1 MHMKGN
7 RMLVTCMGHSWQ
19 LMSAVQQTTQST
31 VNQLNF
37 SFYHFLKCFD
47 IAFSAF
53 TLLVG

>member
-1 MHMKGN
+1 
-7 RMLVTCMGHSWQ
+7 MGHSWQ

-47 IAFSAF
+47 IAFSAL